1 MKRTPLSSNEIEAA
15 NRAEA
20 TALLIRS
27 GYRVYH
33 PEADIGGEDLV
44 LRTPG
49 GELRSVQ
56 LKSRVSVDRQRYGR
70 HRIWM
75 LFPDSRGTIPGRDW
89 FLIEHNRLYGR
100 IKASHGHTRGW
111 KERWS
116 SKTVSRTL
124 RDFLQPYVLQH
135 GAPGPR

>member
-1 MKRTPLSSNEIEAA
+1 L
-15 NRAEA
+15 
-20 TALLIRS
+20 

-33 PEADIGGEDLV
+33 PEADIAGEDLV

-56 LKSRVSVDRQRYGR
+56 LKSRVSVDRHRYGR

-89 FLIEHNRLYGR
+89 FLIEHTRLYRR
-100 IKASHGHTRGW
+100 IKADHGHSPGW

-116 SKTVSRTL
+116 SGALSRDL
-124 RDFLQPYVLQH
+124 RDFLQPFVLRH
-135 GAPGPR
+135 GTPGS